1 MGILTNAKLGLLYH
15 TPFLQS
21 ECCTHTD
28 CVWGAAIEAT
38 GIWYYTLL
46 DLVVC
51 EIDFN
56 KQFLVLLSSRLLVLQ
71 NMSPAD
77 PRFCSVPM
85 LGGRRLVKAR

>member
-1 MGILTNAKLGLLYH
+1 MGILTNARLGLLYH
-15 TPFLQS
+15 TPFLQR

-28 CVWGAAIEAT
+28 FVWGVAIEAT

-56 KQFLVLLSSRLLVLQ
+56 KQFLVLSCSRLLVLQ

-77 PRFCSVPM
+77 PRFCSV
-85 LGGRRLVKAR
+85 LFLCLAVVGW